1 MPDESG
7 APAVTWQGHV
17 LARLAPGRS
26 LLEPALR
33 TSRPLDRLS
42 APSRAALRSRLER
55 WLDAQVER
63 HLGPLKIVAAAASD
77 PASSPGVR
85 ALAAMLADAGG
96 VLPRKSVLSAIAHLE
111 QADRQALHRFRVRLG
126 PLDVFVDPLLKPAA
140 QYWRAVLIAVRTG
153 QPMPV
158 LPAPGAAT
166 LSSEADARGAAL
178 AYRRLG
184 RDWIRIDLA
193 DRLASHAR
201 KVRSAGGDNPVDL
214 ELATSVGL
222 SDDAIARLMEE
233 VGFTRSGEA
242 WKWRGRRPPR
252 QDRRGSPSHAFA
264 ELAKLKK
271 K

>member
-1 MPDESG
+1 
-7 APAVTWQGHV
+7 
-17 LARLAPGRS
+17 
-26 LLEPALR
+26 
-33 TSRPLDRLS
+33 
-42 APSRAALRSRLER
+42 LRSRLEW
-55 WLDAQVER
+55 WLDAQVSR
-63 HLGPLKIVAAAASD
+63 HLKPLKTLAGAASD

-96 VLPRKSVLSAIAHLE
+96 VLSRKSVLSAIAHLE
-111 QADRQALHRFRVRLG
+111 QPDRQALHRLRVRLG
-126 PLDVFVDPLLKPAA
+126 PLDVFVDALLKPAA
-140 QYWRAVLIAVRTG
+140 QFWRAALLAVRTG
-153 QPMPV
+153 QAMPA
-158 LPAPGAAT
+158 LPAAGAAT
-166 LSSEADARGAAL
+166 LNGEADARGAAL

-201 KVRSAGGDNPVDL
+201 KVRSAGGENPVNV

-222 SDDAIARLMEE
+222 SEEAISRLMDE

-252 QDRRGSPSHAFA
+252 QSHRGSPSHAFA